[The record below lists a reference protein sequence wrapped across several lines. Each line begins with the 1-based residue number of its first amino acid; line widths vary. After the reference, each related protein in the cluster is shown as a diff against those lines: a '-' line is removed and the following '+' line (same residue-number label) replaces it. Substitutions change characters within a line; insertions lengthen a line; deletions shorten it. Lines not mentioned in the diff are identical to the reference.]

1 MALLVLVIYPL
12 RKRGESEQW
21 YTVLDAIEIRFRPL
35 SNFSLLVLLMTGV
48 VQTGADDF
56 YGGWFSFDND
66 WSRAILGKHLAFVGM
81 MGIVVFLQFGLAP
94 ALGRAKLL
102 AKKQDAQMQMLSQL
116 RSRERR
122 LMQVNF
128 ALGIVV
134 LIFTAIATAQ

>member
-1 MALLVLVIYPL
+1 M
-12 RKRGESEQW
+12 
-21 YTVLDAIEIRFRPL
+21 DAIEIGFGPL